1 MIKEENRIIFKEI
14 KTYEDAYYYNTD
26 PNERM
31 LYDKKEVKIKKKKDD
46 FIGKLLA
53 FIGEIAEGALE
64 LIFSIID

>member
-1 MIKEENRIIFKEI
+1 MINDENKIIFKEI

-26 PNERM
+26 PSERVV
-31 LYDKKEVKIKKKKDD
+31 YDKKEVKVEKKKDD
-46 FIGKLLA
+46 FIGKLLG